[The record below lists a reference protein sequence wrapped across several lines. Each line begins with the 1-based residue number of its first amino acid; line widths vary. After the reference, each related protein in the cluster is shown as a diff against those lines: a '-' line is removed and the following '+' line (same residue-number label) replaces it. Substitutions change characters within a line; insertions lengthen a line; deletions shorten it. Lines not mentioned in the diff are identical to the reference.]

1 MSEPAASIG
10 REAPFPRRFS
20 AYLAERFPPGP
31 MLTVCTLGTLG
42 AQLVVAASLGK
53 PARLDLGLLLLLAAY
68 FLLLLLLRVLDEF
81 KDWDKDVLAYPQ
93 RVLSRGVVSRD
104 EMRRSGWGVAC
115 LGLGSA
121 VILGPV
127 SAAGYLVLIAFAL
140 LMARE
145 FFIGALLKKD
155 VFLYAALHQPINPL
169 ISCWLLGTCA
179 ARLGADPRQ
188 LLAAPALLYLLAM
201 FALGFGF
208 EVARKVWTPEEERPD
223 LVDSYSAHPIGPR
236 GAGLVSLVL
245 LLGGTAAAAGCAR
258 GLSLPLWSLAPLG
271 LGALLFLASVGKFAA
286 APFPNASKKL
296 QGAVGLGSLL
306 VHLGLIAGLFARL
319 GRPDLVVWVQP

>member
-1 MSEPAASIG
+1 MSEPARPIG
-10 REAPFPRRFS
+10 SEAPFPRRFAS
-20 AYLAERFPPGP
+20 YLAERFPPGP
-31 MLTVCTLGTLG
+31 MLVVTGLGTLG
-42 AQLVVAASLGK
+42 AELLTAAALGR
-53 PARLDLGLLLLLAAY
+53 PARLDLGLGLLLGAY

-81 KDWDKDVLAYPQ
+81 KDWDRDVIAYPE
-93 RVLSRGVVSRD
+93 RALSRGVVSRE
-104 EMRRSGWGVAC
+104 EMRRAGWGVAC

-121 VILGPV
+121 VALGPV
-127 SAAGYLVLIAFAL
+127 STAGYLALLGFAL

-145 FFIGALLKKD
+145 FFLGALLKRD

-169 ISCWLLGTCA
+169 ISAWLLATCA
-179 ARLGADPRQ
+179 ARAGAGPRALLGAPAV
-188 LLAAPALLYLLAM
+188 LYVLAV

-208 EVARKVWTPEEERPD
+208 EVARKLWTPEEERPD

-236 GAGLVSLVL
+236 GAGLVSLAL
-245 LLGGTAAAAGCAR
+245 LLCGAGAAAGCA
-258 GLSLPLWSLAPLG
+258 GALALPGWAFAPLG
-271 LGALLFLASVGKFAA
+271 LGALLFLLSVGKFAA

-319 GRPDLVVWVQP
+319 GRPALTVWVEP